1 MPEIGETG
9 VAFTMVARE
18 WRAKYAMDAD
28 GTPAK
33 STALKAAQA
42 LLAEYLPKLKEIPS
56 AEITRVVCGGCGDFK
71 VIINQPAAEHGGTVK
86 MASWRRHIWP
96 PRAPPTAPGG
106 GGLLSALLCRGAAPQ
121 IPPRGRGLGIR
132 RHHTHRLRCV
142 LTTQARRLV
151 GGQVRARGGV
161 HRQAQGHR
169 RHRARRDAGVH
180 HGEAVGAAAWTPA
193 PVAAVVIARPSRGVP
208 C

>member
-71 VIINQPAAEHGGTVK
+71 VIINQPAAEHSCTVK
-86 MASWRRHIWP
+86 MAVLP
-96 PRAPPTAPGG
+96 AACLATCLPGG
-106 GGLLSALLCRGAAPQ
+106 WVS
-121 IPPRGRGLGIR
+121 
-132 RHHTHRLRCV
+132 HLRYV
-142 LTTQARRLV
+142 SHA
-151 GGQVRARGGV
+151 
-161 HRQAQGHR
+161 
-169 RHRARRDAGVH
+169 
-180 HGEAVGAAAWTPA
+180 
-193 PVAAVVIARPSRGVP
+193 
-208 C
+208 

>member
-71 VIINQPAAEHGGTVK
+71 VIINQPAAEHCGTVK
-86 MASWRRHIWP
+86 MAVLAAPYMATTGSSDCTWRRWAAICTHGVRRSASDPTERPWP
-96 PRAPPTAPGG
+96 
-106 GGLLSALLCRGAAPQ
+106 
-121 IPPRGRGLGIR
+121 
-132 RHHTHRLRCV
+132 
-142 LTTQARRLV
+142 
-151 GGQVRARGGV
+151 
-161 HRQAQGHR
+161 
-169 RHRARRDAGVH
+169 
-180 HGEAVGAAAWTPA
+180 
-193 PVAAVVIARPSRGVP
+193 
-208 C
+208 